1 MIYSSFLLSTMRG
14 VGVLQIYHYMYRHV
28 YFSYMKMV
36 GVVDE
41 GVEGL
46 SVGQS
51 CSVGQAVI
59 FRSKSV

>member
-1 MIYSSFLLSTMRG
+1 MRG